1 MTIQDRTS
9 EPSHNGNDG
18 DRSPKYHAPVADPM
32 AAVLELGRIVL
43 GETPLAEVFARV
55 AEVAKRIVPG
65 ADEVSVTLVRG
76 DTAHTAAATGEL
88 AVELDAHQ
96 YEDGLGPCLLAAR
109 TGKAMLIP
117 DVVKETRWPLFAE
130 QVREAGMHCTLSV
143 ALPLQEGTA
152 GAFNIYSRDPHGL
165 DGHSQEVAEHLAGYA
180 AVAMTNASLYNATA
194 RLAEQME
201 QAMASRAVIEQA
213 KGIVMGERR
222 CSEDEAFAM
231 LAKVSQDANRKLR
244 DVAAALVE
252 QARGVR

>member
-1 MTIQDRTS
+1 MTIRDRTS

-55 AEVAKRIVPG
+55 AEVAKRTVPG

-88 AVELDAHQ
+88 AVELDGHQ
-96 YEDGLGPCLLAAR
+96 YEEGLGPCLLAAR

-117 DVVKETRWPLFAE
+117 DVVQETRWPLFAE

-222 CSEDEAFAM
+222 CTEDEAFGI

>member
-9 EPSHNGNDG
+9 EPCHNGNDG

-55 AEVAKRIVPG
+55 AEVAKRTVPG

-96 YEDGLGPCLLAAR
+96 YEEGLGPCLLAAR
-109 TGKAMLIP
+109 TGRTMLIA
-117 DVVKETRWPLFAE
+117 DVAEESRWPRFAE
-130 QVREAGMHCTLSV
+130 QAAKAGARCTLSV
-143 ALPLQEGTA
+143 ALPLRENTT
-152 GAFNIYSRDPHGL
+152 GAFNIYSRSTKGL
-165 DGHSQEVAEHLAGYA
+165 DEHSQEVAEHLAGYA

-222 CSEDEAFAM
+222 CTEDEAFGI